1 MNIGARTI
9 KTAIAVALSV
19 YISVL
24 FDVGPAIFAA
34 ASAVVCM
41 QQSVG
46 KGFRNGLEQI
56 IVNLL
61 AVVVAV
67 VLGLTIPIEYLSMA
81 LATVIMILLC
91 TKVLKTPNHIVLGI
105 MSAIF
110 ILSSPHEEFSQ
121 HVFTRVLAILIGM
134 AIANII
140 NLIISPPHYREALIA
155 KFIELNNFVVQCFV
169 DSVNKY
175 LYLTPGT
182 EEEMS
187 RNQSHYA
194 TLLEET
200 EKLFNLLH
208 YEWNVGLFSSKKKHN
223 KHKTEQQLFK
233 EYLNY
238 NRELWQRSQDLL
250 FLAEER
256 RVRRERANAPAIS
269 SEFHNIF
276 EMLVNVI
283 FNATTYNSELQKKIK
298 GEEAV
303 IYPAPRVWSK
313 LNALLTEWLE
323 NTPNSNF
330 FMHAWLEVSVV
341 TYNIRWFAKESTRLL
356 NWENNDQKTKQT

>member
-1 MNIGARTI
+1 MNIGARTL

-24 FDVGPAIFAA
+24 LGVGPSIFAA

-46 KGFRNGLEQI
+46 KGLRNGLEQI

-61 AVVVAV
+61 AALVAV
-67 VLGLTIPIEYLSMA
+67 GLGLTIPIEYLSMA
-81 LATVIMILLC
+81 LATIIMILLC
-91 TKVLKTPNHIVLGI
+91 TKVFRAPNQIVLGI
-105 MSAIF
+105 MSSIF
-110 ILSSPHEEFSQ
+110 ILSSPQEDFMPNVIS
-121 HVFTRVLAILIGM
+121 RVLAILIGM
-134 AIANII
+134 AVANLI
-140 NLIISPPHYREALIA
+140 NLTIAPPRYRQALID
-155 KFIELNNFVVQCFV
+155 KFIELNNFTVQCFV

-175 LYLTPGT
+175 LYLTPSAQ
-182 EEEMS
+182 EEQK
-187 RNQSHYA
+187 RKQNQYA
-194 TLLEET
+194 SLIEET
-200 EKLFNLLH
+200 EKLFDLLR
-208 YEWNVGLFSSKKKHN
+208 YELNVSYFANKKKNHHDQN
-223 KHKTEQQLFK
+223 EQQMFR

-238 NRELWQRSQDLL
+238 NRGLWQRSQDML

-256 RVRRERANAPAIS
+256 RVRRERADDPAIS

-276 EMLVNVI
+276 EMLLNVI
-283 FNATTYNSELQKKIK
+283 FNATSYNLELQKKIK

-313 LNALLTEWLE
+313 LNAMLTEWQE
-323 NTPNSNF
+323 KTPNSSF

-356 NWENNDQKTKQT
+356 NLENTELP